1 MTNVDLL
8 SAYPRL
14 VDGPW
19 RALSVSE
26 QCEFL
31 LRLELHL
38 LHTDAPLLTRTHL
51 FLETWAAPLPFYPE
65 ALLLSSRVERPDG
78 AIGVLDVLLGCGVTL
93 CLSGAS
99 KQIHDFNAGRLQPL
113 AGTHPTVC
121 QLIGHPQGRPL
132 AGLEEP
138 AVGLA
143 YVRFFS
149 GAIRAE
155 CGGFHVVESAEQLR
169 RLGVLNP
176 KLAAIVKPMRW
187 CGPVEA
193 DEDGS
198 AGWAI
203 DAHVLHA
210 GSLFAVQFRLLPG
223 GQVDMVNDTAL
234 ATEVG
239 PTEVHQDLLRSIVL
253 PAEPPSRRR
262 GGCAGLAAAVQPT
275 GRPSVP
281 AHLVLSV
288 HDPLLGRL
296 LAPAPRASAT
306 GGGVPADGRVPVMA
320 DRG

>member
-1 MTNVDLL
+1 M
-8 SAYPRL
+8 
-14 VDGPW
+14 
-19 RALSVSE
+19 
-26 QCEFL
+26 
-31 LRLELHL
+31 
-38 LHTDAPLLTRTHL
+38 
-51 FLETWAAPLPFYPE
+51 
-65 ALLLSSRVERPDG
+65 
-78 AIGVLDVLLGCGVTL
+78 LDVVLGCGVTL

-99 KQIHDFNAGRLQPL
+99 ELIHDFNAGRLQPL

-149 GAIRAE
+149 GVIRAAE
-155 CGGFHVVESAEQLR
+155 GGGFHVVESAEQLR
-169 RLGVLNP
+169 RLGVLSP
-176 KLAAIVKPMRW
+176 KLAGVVKPMRW

-193 DEDGS
+193 DDVDP

-203 DAHVLHA
+203 EAHVVHA
-210 GSLFAVQFRLLPG
+210 GSLFAVQFRLQPG
-223 GQVDMVNDTAL
+223 GQVDMVDDTML

-239 PTEVHQDLLRSIVL
+239 PTEVHQGLLRSIVL

-262 GGCAGLAAAVQPT
+262 GGWADRAAAVQPN

-288 HDPLLGRL
+288 HDPLLEGL
-296 LAPAPRASAT
+296 LAPAQRASAH
-306 GGGVPADGRVPVMA
+306 GGGLPADGSSPVMA
-320 DRG
+320 GRA